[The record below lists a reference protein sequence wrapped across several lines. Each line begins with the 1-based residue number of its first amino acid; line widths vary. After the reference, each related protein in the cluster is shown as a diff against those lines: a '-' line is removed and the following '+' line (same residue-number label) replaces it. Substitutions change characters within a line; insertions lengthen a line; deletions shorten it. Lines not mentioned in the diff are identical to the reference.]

1 MDISPAF
8 RFDRFRKFVI
18 DYPNVKIYN
27 RNSENVD
34 EYVCMKM
41 NKTELQELV
50 DFISLYLECNKDV

>member
-1 MDISPAF
+1 MNLTTEQ
-8 RFDRFRKFVI
+8 KFVI

>member
-8 RFDRFRKFVI
+8 RFDKFRKFVI

-27 RNSENVD
+27 RNSKNID
-34 EYVCMKM
+34 EYVYMKM